1 MDNKIIMKASKT
13 KLKNR
18 QFINKLK
25 KINILNSEKIVK
37 RKIRQSNL
45 IIKKIKIYKIQL
57 QIM

>member
-25 KINILNSEKIVK
+25 KINILNSEKIIK
-37 RKIRQSNL
+37 RKI
-45 IIKKIKIYKIQL
+45 
-57 QIM
+57 